1 MKPHE
6 PIGAVSPHLL
16 TRALADLKFRLQRIY
31 EDAYPELREIIHLV
45 LNEEEEVASR
55 LSAFPH
61 LLLPDLVEAHIAR
74 LNLVPPQEAHTVTEA
89 PSYPIPNLIPQL
101 AFA

>member
-1 MKPHE
+1 MKTDE
-6 PIGAVSPHLL
+6 PISAVSAGVL
-16 TRALADLKFRLQRIY
+16 TRALADLKLRLQRIY
-31 EDAYPELREIIHLV
+31 QQAYPELGEIIHLV
-45 LNEEEEVASR
+45 LDEEETVASR

-74 LNLVPPQEAHTVTEA
+74 LNLMPPPEAHAVTEA
-89 PSYPIPNLIPQL
+89 PSYPTPNLIPQL